1 MVVLRLDPEE
11 IGPNQMFN
19 AGSVQAKWFHRLAV
33 RYNR

>member
-11 IGPNQMFN
+11 IGPNQMLN

-33 RYNR
+33 RYNL